1 MDWKLDSVW
10 LAMVCN
16 RPWVHSVGS
25 QNSFQFPSPGTFNMR
40 YNYGCF
46 CPAILFT
53 AFCQA
58 ITVYSFQSLN
68 RDERSIIRSDGVSP
82 KPIDRRETSRPGN
95 QAISAHQFY
104 LRRSTSCLATF
115 KQLLI
120 FRAFLISLA
129 ATLCSLRLLPAGQ
142 RTFPNESESIERVQ
156 IVLYSCLFNKCQ
168 WQLVILQQVN

>member
-25 QNSFQFPSPGTFNMR
+25 QNSFQFPSPRTFNVR

-58 ITVYSFQSLN
+58 ITVYSFQWLN
-68 RDERSIIRSDGVSP
+68 RDEWSIIRSDGVSP

-120 FRAFLISLA
+120 FRAFFFSSSTDFLKFEIVSRIPTISCERIGINRKGA
-129 ATLCSLRLLPAGQ
+129 DGTTLLFVQFMPA
-142 RTFPNESESIERVQ
+142 N
-156 IVLYSCLFNKCQ
+156 
-168 WQLVILQQVN
+168 